1 MSKVS
6 YFSEYPM
13 NPTDYY
19 LGKKK
24 KKTLY
29 IPSVISEINYIK
41 SIEILAICVFSI
53 FLLFFCLLNLNLFN
67 WRLITLKIYFPDKMA
82 SI

>member
-19 LGKKK
+19 LGEKK

-41 SIEILAICVFSI
+41 SIENNAI
-53 FLLFFCLLNLNLFN
+53 FLLSVFLFLCLLNLNLFI
-67 WRLITLKIYFPDKMA
+67 LIGG
-82 SI
+82 

>member
-24 KKTLY
+24 KTTLY

-41 SIEILAICVFSI
+41 SIEILAIFVFQ
-53 FLLFFCLLNLNLFN
+53 FFVCF
-67 WRLITLKIYFPDKMA
+67 FV
-82 SI
+82 S

>member
-6 YFSEYPM
+6 DFSEYPM

-41 SIEILAICVFSI
+41 SIEILAIFVFFQF
-53 FLLFFCLLNLNLFN
+53 FLLNSNLFI
-67 WRLITLKIYFPDKMA
+67 LIGG
-82 SI
+82 